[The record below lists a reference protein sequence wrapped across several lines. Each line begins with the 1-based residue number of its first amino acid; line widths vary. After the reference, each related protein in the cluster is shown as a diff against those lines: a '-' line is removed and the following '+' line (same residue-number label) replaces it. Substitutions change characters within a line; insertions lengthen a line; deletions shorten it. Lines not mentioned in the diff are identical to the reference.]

1 MRVES
6 PADPVSVEQR
16 RQRLQRDQRR
26 RMWLNVLLPFIFVLA
41 VCIAILGV
49 SLSLRSPA
57 QVALVADSL
66 LTALVLIPMVLCL
79 FPVVILCLALVAMAS
94 RWHARSRSPL
104 GRLEMWTAALAH
116 NVDGWLGQVDGRVL
130 NWAVRLAPVRQL
142 LAIFEEPAEERLEE
156 SEEAKEGKEG

>member
-6 PADPVSVEQR
+6 PTDPVSVEQR
-16 RQRLQRDQRR
+16 RQRLERYQRR
-26 RMWLNVLLPFIFVLA
+26 RMWLNVMLPFIFVSA

-49 SLSLRSPA
+49 SLSLRSPV

-66 LTALVLIPMVLCL
+66 LTALVLVPMVFCL

-94 RWHARSRSPL
+94 RWQARSRSPL
-104 GRLEMWTAALAH
+104 GRLAMWTAAMAK

-142 LAIFEEPAEERLEE
+142 LTMFEEPAEERLEE
-156 SEEAKEGKEG
+156 GKE